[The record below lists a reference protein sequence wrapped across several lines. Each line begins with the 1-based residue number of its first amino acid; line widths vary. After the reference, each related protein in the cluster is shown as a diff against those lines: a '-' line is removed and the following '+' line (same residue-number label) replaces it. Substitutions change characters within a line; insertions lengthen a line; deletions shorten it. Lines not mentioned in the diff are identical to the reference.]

1 MSGGIQ
7 LSGELINAVK
17 DALVKHD
24 AAAEDDLMTMQ
35 YLSAIIGYI
44 LAHQSNPAL
53 NKAGFLNDLSTFMA
67 QVLEQVEADTGPPQ
81 PSQEAFGVWR
91 PGEG

>member
-17 DALVKHD
+17 DALVEHD
-24 AAAEDDLMTMQ
+24 AAAKDDLMTMQ
-35 YLSAIIGYI
+35 YLSAIIGYV
-44 LAHQSNPAL
+44 LAHQTNPAL
-53 NKAGFLNDLSTFMA
+53 NKRGFLNDLSTFMG
-67 QVLEQVEADTGPPQ
+67 QVLDQVEADMNPQQ
-81 PSQEAFGVWR
+81 PSQEAFGIWK

>member
-17 DALVKHD
+17 DALVEHD
-24 AAAEDDLMTMQ
+24 AAAKDDLMTMQ
-35 YLSAIIGYI
+35 YLSAIIGYV
-44 LAHQSNPAL
+44 LAHQTNTAL
-53 NKAGFLNDLSTFMA
+53 NKRGFLNDLSTFMG
-67 QVLEQVEADTGPPQ
+67 QVLDQVEADMKPQQ
-81 PSQEAFGVWR
+81 PSQEAFGIWK

>member
-17 DALVKHD
+17 DALVEHD
-24 AAAEDDLMTMQ
+24 AAAKDDLMTMQ
-35 YLSAIIGYI
+35 YLSAIIGYV
-44 LAHQSNPAL
+44 LAHQTNTAL
-53 NKAGFLNDLSTFMA
+53 NKRGFLNDLSTFMG
-67 QVLEQVEADTGPPQ
+67 QVLDQVEADMKPQQ
-81 PSQEAFGVWR
+81 PSQEAFGIWR